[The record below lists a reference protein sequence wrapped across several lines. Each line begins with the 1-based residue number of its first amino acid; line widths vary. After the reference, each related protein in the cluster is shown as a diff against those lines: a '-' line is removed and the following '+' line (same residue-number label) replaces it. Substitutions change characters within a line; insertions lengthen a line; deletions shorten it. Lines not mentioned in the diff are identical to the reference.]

1 MGKESCACIERSKV
15 IIIRTIVKKT
25 WYERNKN
32 MTLLTYQV
40 FKTVAD
46 HGSFRKAADILG
58 LTPSA
63 ISHAISSMENELG
76 FSVLNRSKAGVTLT
90 NYGENLLP
98 YVNAVL
104 NSDESLWQ
112 AIAEFNGLKKG
123 KVKVGCFSSV
133 CTSWLPDIM
142 NSFEKEYPDI
152 TIEVFQG
159 TYDDVTYWLKNG
171 VVDIGFLSMSSAG
184 DIPIEPLYKDPLVC
198 VVPKGF
204 FDKDTN
210 EIMHIAELRNHQFV
224 TQRESTDADIQNFLK
239 ENSLNVQSNYHV
251 VDDLSTA
258 ALVSN
263 GFGICIMPELVMR
276 DIPYEVDYY
285 QIEPDAYRIIGIATM
300 NPGFMAPAVR
310 TMYNHILKK
319 YKNI

>member
-1 MGKESCACIERSKV
+1 
-15 IIIRTIVKKT
+15 
-25 WYERNKN
+25 

-76 FSVLNRSKAGVTLT
+76 FSVLNRSKSGVTLT

-123 KVKVGCFSSV
+123 KVKVGCFSSI

-142 NSFEKEYPDI
+142 NSFKKKYPDI
-152 TIEVFQG
+152 MIEGFQG
-159 TYDDVTYWLKNG
+159 TRSEEHT
-171 VVDIGFLSMSSAG
+171 S
-184 DIPIEPLYKDPLVC
+184 
-198 VVPKGF
+198 
-204 FDKDTN
+204 
-210 EIMHIAELRNHQFV
+210 
-224 TQRESTDADIQNFLK
+224 
-239 ENSLNVQSNYHV
+239 
-251 VDDLSTA
+251 
-258 ALVSN
+258 
-263 GFGICIMPELVMR
+263 
-276 DIPYEVDYY
+276 
-285 QIEPDAYRIIGIATM
+285 
-300 NPGFMAPAVR
+300 
-310 TMYNHILKK
+310 
-319 YKNI
+319 

>member
-1 MGKESCACIERSKV
+1 MSSPISGSSFVFQDVYIQSVGTTAGIVEHQGPLGHYFDKHYPNHYHHHASYEQAEIEMLKD
-15 IIIRTIVKKT
+15 
-25 WYERNKN
+25 
-32 MTLLTYQV
+32 
-40 FKTVAD
+40 A
-46 HGSFRKAADILG
+46 IL
-58 LTPSA
+58 
-63 ISHAISSMENELG
+63 IC
-76 FSVLNRSKAGVTLT
+76 
-90 NYGENLLP
+90 
-98 YVNAVL
+98 
-104 NSDESLWQ
+104 
-112 AIAEFNGLKKG
+112 LKKG

-251 VDDLSTA
+251 VDDLSTV

-310 TMYNHILKK
+310 TMYNHILKQ